1 MGREIAQTLPIWE
14 EMRKFSLGYIPYG
27 DAPPF
32 GCPGP
37 ALARFGSL
45 LDVLALKGVH
55 KRVESLKA
63 RVPLRACVCALKGGI
78 LNRLARSK
86 LVNYSL

>member
-1 MGREIAQTLPIWE
+1 MRLKPPILGREIAQTLPIWE
-14 EMRKFSLGYIPYG
+14 EMCKFFLGYIPYG

-32 GCPGP
+32 GCPEP

-55 KRVESLKA
+55 KRGKSLKA
-63 RVPLRACVCALKGGI
+63 RVPLRACVCALKGD
-78 LNRLARSK
+78 
-86 LVNYSL
+86 VF